1 MKCYKNGGCG
11 IYEPLPCSECPASKK
26 SYLERYSQPP
36 MKKFYG
42 FIELRESVELPADA
56 TEEEIALALARKIIG
71 KYGVVGVT
79 EDDVYIDR

>member
-1 MKCYKNGGCG
+1 M
-11 IYEPLPCSECPASKK
+11 E
-26 SYLERYSQPP
+26 
-36 MKKFYG
+36 KFYG
-42 FIELRESVELPADA
+42 VIELRESVELPADA